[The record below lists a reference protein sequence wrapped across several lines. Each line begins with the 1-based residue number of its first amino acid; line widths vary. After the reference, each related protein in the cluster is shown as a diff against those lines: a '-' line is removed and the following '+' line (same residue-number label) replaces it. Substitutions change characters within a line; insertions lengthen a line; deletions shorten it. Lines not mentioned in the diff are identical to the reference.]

1 MYAHVGKPG
10 NGQARAVGAAMR
22 HVRKRLG
29 IRLRELA
36 GASEADFVAGWCA
49 LVAEIEA
56 GFRQEETV
64 METLRYPGL
73 QPHRADNACTLAA
86 LHRITPQVEAGDTL
100 LARQALLALAD
111 ILSLHR
117 LTAGLALAGRPARPG
132 SMPGRFKA
140 GFARRAQPDSRPLP
154 HVRRHQYQHQR

>member
-1 MYAHVGKPG
+1 MFAHFANPAG
-10 NGQARAVGAAMR
+10 GQARAVGAAMR

-29 IRLRELA
+29 GRLRELA
-36 GASEADFVAGWCA
+36 GASDAAFVAGWSA
-49 LVAEIEA
+49 LVAEVEA

-73 QPHRADNACTLAA
+73 QPHRAENACTLGA
-86 LHRITPQVEAGDTL
+86 LHRITPQVEAGDTV

-117 LTAGLALAGRPARPG
+117 LTAGVALAGRPARPG
-132 SMPGRFKA
+132 AMPGRFKA
-140 GFARRAQPDSRPLP
+140 GFARRVQPDSRPLP
-154 HVRRHQYQHQR
+154 NARGRHHPP